1 MRFDGR
7 LQASGAAVA
16 VPGLFDRST
25 SRRGLRLGV
34 YALLLAG
41 DAAIIAG
48 SFLVADLVRFQ
59 AATEPAGLTSLALM
73 LPIYLGIAFQRK
85 PYSARFFS
93 NWRRTARDALTALV
107 TAMAV
112 SAFIAV
118 YLHAAAETS
127 RSVIPIGGA
136 IAGVL
141 LVALRRIVHHVA
153 MGAMQGEPIAM
164 LLILD
169 GVAAPAGVTVP
180 TIDAGTMGIRPDPSD
195 PHALDR
201 LSWAIAQAE
210 RVVVSC
216 PPGRREA
223 WAGALKGANVQGEI
237 VLPDLARIGT
247 IRASSFAGSA
257 TAVVSLG
264 PLDTLNRILKR
275 SFDLALALSALA
287 LLWPILAAVA
297 IAIRIDS
304 VGPILFRQQR
314 MGRGNRLFAIC
325 KFRSMRTDLCDATG
339 DRSTMRGDPRIT
351 RVGRL
356 IRATSIDELPQLLNV
371 LRGDM
376 SIVGP
381 RPHALGSLAGD
392 QLFWEVDQHY
402 WDRHAIKPG
411 ITGLAQ
417 VHGFRGATAVPA
429 DLANRLR
436 SDIAYMRGWTIWR
449 DLRILV
455 ATVRVLVHR
464 NAF

>member
-1 MRFDGR
+1 MRFDGPLR
-7 LQASGAAVA
+7 ASGAAVA
-16 VPGLFDRST
+16 VAGLTDRAG
-25 SRRGLRLGV
+25 SRRGMRLGV
-34 YALLLAG
+34 YALLLLG
-41 DAAIIAG
+41 DAAIVTG
-48 SFLVADLVRFQ
+48 SFLIADVVRFG
-59 AATEPAGLTSLALM
+59 AATEPAGLTSLVLM
-73 LPIYLGIAFQRK
+73 LPIYLGIAVQRK

-118 YLHAAAETS
+118 YLHASAETS
-127 RSVIPIGGA
+127 RSVIPIGGT

-141 LVALRRIVHHVA
+141 LVAMRRIVHH
-153 MGAMQGEPIAM
+153 GAMAAMRGEPIAV

-169 GVAAPAGVTVP
+169 GVAASPGTTVP
-180 TIDAGTMGIRPDPSD
+180 TIDAGMMGIGPDATD

-201 LSWAIAQAE
+201 LSWAIARAE

-216 PPGRREA
+216 PPDRREA

-247 IRASSFAGSA
+247 IRASSFAGGA

-275 SFDLALALSALA
+275 SFDLTVALSALA
-287 LLWPILAAVA
+287 MLWPLLVAVA

-304 VGPILFRQQR
+304 PGPVLFTQQR

-325 KFRSMRTDLCDATG
+325 KFRSMRSERCDAAG
-339 DRSTMRGDPRIT
+339 DRSTARGDPRIT

-356 IRATSIDELPQLLNV
+356 IRATSIDELPQLFNV

-392 QLFWEVDQHY
+392 QLFWEVDRHY